1 MDIDTALAKTLPELQ
16 AAERKLRAYASKEGI
31 VYEIAAFG
39 GFRTEA
45 DTARILKYRDDDYA
59 VYVSNMAQQ
68 GKTPLPKEQW
78 RRIAPYGRSYHDFGA
93 AFDVQIKSAPTGVS
107 FTTALTKLG
116 ALAPLCGLRWGG
128 SFGDAPHFELAQ
140 SLTDVQTKWDA
151 YQQARGLPAVSV
163 TPTGVSAIIASV
175 LPAKTPAAAATI
187 TAGALVAAG
196 LLFWLVYKRAAANR

>member
-1 MDIDTALAKTLPELQ
+1 MDIDTTLAKTLPQLQ
-16 AAERKLRAYASKEGI
+16 AAERKLRDYASKQGI

-59 VYVSNMAQQ
+59 VYVSNAQAA

-78 RRIAPYGRSYHDFGA
+78 RRIAPYGRSYHDFGG
-93 AFDVQIKSAPTGVS
+93 AFDIQIKQAPAGVTFSA
-107 FTTALTKLG
+107 ALAKLG

-128 SFGDAPHFELAQ
+128 EFGDAVHFELAT
-140 SLTDVQTKWDA
+140 SLTDVINMWNA
-151 YQQARGLPAVSV
+151 YQQSKGLPPITT
-163 TPTGVSAIIASV
+163 TPSGVSAIVAAV
-175 LPAKTPAAAATI
+175 VPAKLPAAAATI

-196 LLFWLVYKRAAANR
+196 LLLYLVYKRAANR